1 MAGSGVEPLLKLERV
16 QTRLR
21 MSRSQLRFWWWT
33 TIWVWLLSAV
43 LLFGWRIGPWGRM
56 YLWPWLQANAWLSLS
71 PSHRIWCVHGWY
83 PASELVTWLTQTI
96 YHQSLTA
103 WLWDAALL
111 ALLPA
116 GGFVLL
122 LVSWAAWP
130 TTAEREGAEHV
141 RGVHL
146 MTLPR
151 VQTALA
157 GRSRSWRWWRTRLH
171 EDQGMRVAGVT
182 LPRVL
187 EDRHVLVSGAT
198 GTGKS
203 TLLRALLRQLAERGE
218 TAVVV
223 DPEGELLRQFY
234 WPSGGDVVL
243 NPFDARCP
251 AWSPWDELGDPGD
264 AEALAHALIPESPND
279 AHSDAGV
286 FFRESARTVFVA
298 LLEKLPTK
306 DPHALPKLL
315 ASPPDTLSTLL
326 ADTPAAP
333 LVDLSAP
340 QQRAG
345 ILATLQL
352 AAKSF
357 AALPPMTTPTWSAK
371 QWAQARPGW
380 LFLSFQNANKEAAL
394 PLVSVWFDAIVRR
407 LLDTDPATAHERR
420 VWLVIDEL
428 AMLQRQPHL
437 EDLLTRGRKHGAVV
451 VLGFQAIT
459 QLRAIYGPNVT
470 ATMLAAPATK
480 VLLRSNEPETAQW
493 CSDAIGKRDVIRP
506 QFSEMAGPENVRDG
520 IGTAYQYRE
529 EPAVLAS
536 EIQYLPDLQ
545 GYCCIAGVGVTAIT
559 IPLEPIATPNPG
571 FLPREET
578 QTTQTTEAA
587 APVASSPPQPS
598 STTPSRSQPERG
610 GRSL

>member
-1 MAGSGVEPLLKLERV
+1 M
-16 QTRLR
+16 
-21 MSRSQLRFWWWT
+21 
-33 TIWVWLLSAV
+33 
-43 LLFGWRIGPWGRM
+43 
-56 YLWPWLQANAWLSLS
+56 
-71 PSHRIWCVHGWY
+71 HGWY
-83 PASELVTWLTQTI
+83 PASELAAWLTQTI
-96 YHQSLTA
+96 YHQPLA
-103 WLWDAALL
+103 VWFWEMALL
-111 ALLPA
+111 AVLPA
-116 GGFVLL
+116 AGFLVL
-122 LVSWAAWP
+122 LVSWATWP
-130 TTAEREGAEHV
+130 TAAEREGAEHV

-146 MTLPR
+146 LTPPHF
-151 VQTALA
+151 QTVLT
-157 GRSRSWRWWRTRLH
+157 GRRSSWRWRRTA
-171 EDQGMRVAGVT
+171 ETYENGMRVAGIPLT
-182 LPRVL
+182 RAL
-187 EDRHVLVSGAT
+187 EARHLLVSGAT

-203 TLLRALLRQLAERGE
+203 TLLRSVLRQIAERRE

-234 WPSGGDVVL
+234 WPSGGDVLL
-243 NPFDARCP
+243 NPFDVRCP

-264 AEALAHALIPESPND
+264 ADALAHALIPELPND
-279 AHSDAGV
+279 VHSDAGV

-298 LLEKLPTK
+298 LLGKMATH
-306 DPHALPKLL
+306 DPHELPKLL
-315 ASPPDTLSTLL
+315 AAPPDTLSTLL

-345 ILATLQL
+345 ILATVQL

-357 AALPPMTTPTWSAK
+357 AALPPIAATTWSAK
-371 QWAQARPGW
+371 QWVQEPSGW
-380 LFLSFQNANKEAAL
+380 LFLSFQNANREKAL

-407 LLDTDPATAHERR
+407 VLDTDPETAAARR

-428 AMLQRQPHL
+428 AVLQRQPHL

-536 EIQYLPDLQ
+536 EMQYLSDRQ
-545 GYCCIAGVGVTAIT
+545 GYLCVAGVGVTGIT
-559 IPLEPIATPNPG
+559 IPLEPIATLNPG
-571 FLPREET
+571 FLPRKET
-578 QTTQTTEAA
+578 KTVKATEAA
-587 APVASSPPQPS
+587 GPVAAVISASPQPS
-598 STTPSRSQPERG
+598 TPTPSRSQPERG

>member
-1 MAGSGVEPLLKLERV
+1 V
-16 QTRLR
+16 
-21 MSRSQLRFWWWT
+21 
-33 TIWVWLLSAV
+33 
-43 LLFGWRIGPWGRM
+43 
-56 YLWPWLQANAWLSLS
+56 
-71 PSHRIWCVHGWY
+71 
-83 PASELVTWLTQTI
+83 
-96 YHQSLTA
+96 
-103 WLWDAALL
+103 
-111 ALLPA
+111 
-116 GGFVLL
+116 
-122 LVSWAAWP
+122 
-130 TTAEREGAEHV
+130 
-141 RGVHL
+141 
-146 MTLPR
+146 
-151 VQTALA
+151 
-157 GRSRSWRWWRTRLH
+157 
-171 EDQGMRVAGVT
+171 
-182 LPRVL
+182 
-187 EDRHVLVSGAT
+187 
-198 GTGKS
+198 
-203 TLLRALLRQLAERGE
+203 AERGD

-223 DPEGELLRQFY
+223 DPEGVLLRQFY

-251 AWSPWDELGDPGD
+251 SWSPWAELGDPGD
-264 AEALAHALIPESPND
+264 AEALAHVLIPELPND
-279 AHSDAGV
+279 AHSDAGL

-298 LLEKLPTK
+298 LLEKMSK
-306 DPHALPKLL
+306 HDPHEVSKLL
-315 ASPPDTLSTLL
+315 ASPPDALSTLL

-357 AALPPMTTPTWSAK
+357 AALPSMTTATWSARR
-371 QWAQARPGW
+371 WAQDRPGW
-380 LFLSFQNANKEAAL
+380 LFLSFQNANKDAAL
-394 PLVSVWFDAIVRR
+394 PLVSVSFDAIVRR
-407 LLDTDPATAHERR
+407 LLDTDPATAGARH

-459 QLRAIYGPNVT
+459 QLRALYGPNVT

-536 EIQYLPDLQ
+536 EIQYLPLQ
-545 GYCCIAGVGVTAIT
+545 DYLCVAGVGVTAIT
-559 IPLEPIATPNPG
+559 IP
-571 FLPREET
+571 
-578 QTTQTTEAA
+578 
-587 APVASSPPQPS
+587 
-598 STTPSRSQPERG
+598 
-610 GRSL
+610 